1 MKVSYRRHART
12 PDGAA
17 AWVER
22 FVEPEPCEVPREE
35 WPGLPADV
43 SMAVVGKTDVL
54 GLAAQ
59 TFRSLSSLP
68 RVGGKLVTFSDD
80 LSFVEDQAGI
90 VLAARPGTLVPKQAL
105 WSIMEVFTGRP
116 ELAALG
122 FVSTKELPPFG
133 GWPAAADA
141 LWQLNGGPNL
151 SNTNLPPVSALA
163 FRAEAFN
170 RLVPRED
177 WMYWDGDPD
186 VLAWLA
192 SDLASKGAFVVVDR
206 AVLVHDAAPG
216 HSRACDISGHLGSFA
231 AGREEGAPV
240 WLQEEQRTAV
250 AKLAGRK
257 DSRPEVVF
265 VFREVEVCGLV
276 LLAYHVCNGLCERG
290 VNARVACTRLD
301 PGQARLLPTRFVPDV
316 YPSEADMVAALS
328 GRMPAD
334 SVVVNSLYHTAKIAK
349 DIARKN
355 PGVTPLYYVQD
366 DERMFVSEHGE
377 PYADPDSVTGC
388 WASFEHRLANS
399 PWVAGVLD
407 DLGLEP
413 DGVITPGVD
422 TFVFAPAPLMEK
434 ALPGDPPV
442 VMAHCRPSTP
452 RRGWDFIKNVVE
464 LAASEESFI
473 FLTYDQEP
481 PEPVAANHVH
491 LGRIAPHR
499 VAAEMAKVDVFFEGS
514 VFQGFGMQ
522 ALEAMASGLALL
534 STSNRGVDAYGT
546 PMHDCVMV
554 PYGNVQL
561 ASKMLVKILR
571 SEAERYLLGSRAR
584 VAAQKFDWSKVVD
597 AWMAYLTDLL
607 GWERGER

>member
-1 MKVSYRRHART
+1 MKVSYRRHVRSLEG
-12 PDGAA
+12 GAS
-17 AWVER
+17 WVER
-22 FVEPEPCEVPREE
+22 FVEPERCEVPREE
-35 WPGLPADV
+35 WPGVPADIN
-43 SMAVVGKTDVL
+43 MAVVGKTKVP

-59 TFRSLSSLP
+59 TFKNLSSLP
-68 RVGGKLVTFSDD
+68 WAGGKLVTFSDD
-80 LSFVEDQAGI
+80 LSFVEDQTGI
-90 VLAARPGTLVPKQAL
+90 VLAVRPGTLVPKQVL
-105 WSIMEVFTGRP
+105 WSITEAFVGFP
-116 ELAALG
+116 NLAALG

-141 LWQLNGGPNL
+141 LWRLNGGPNL
-151 SNTNLPPVSALA
+151 RETNLPPVAALA
-163 FRAEAFN
+163 FKAEAFN
-170 RLVPRED
+170 ECVFPED
-177 WMYWDGDPD
+177 WMLWNGDPD

-192 SDLASKGAFVVVDR
+192 SDLASKGLTVAVDR

-216 HSRACDISGHLGSFA
+216 HSRACDTSGHLGNFA

-240 WLQEEQRTAV
+240 WLQEEQQTAV
-250 AKLAGRK
+250 AKLAGRN
-257 DSRPEVVF
+257 DDRPEVVF
-265 VFREVEVCGLV
+265 VFREVEVCGLA

-301 PGQARLLPTRFVPDV
+301 PGQAKLLPARFVPDV

-328 GRMPAD
+328 ERMPAG
-334 SVVVNSLYHTAKIAK
+334 SVVVNSLYHTSKIAR
-349 DIARKN
+349 DIARRN

-366 DERMFVSEHGE
+366 DERMFVSKHGE
-377 PYADPDSVTGC
+377 PYADPDSVAGC

-399 PWVAGVLD
+399 PWVAGVLME
-407 DLGLEP
+407 LGLEP

-422 TFVFAPAPLMEK
+422 TFAFAPTHGESPADL
-434 ALPGDPPV
+434 PV

-464 LAASEESFI
+464 LAASEEDFI

-481 PEPVAANHVH
+481 PEPVAANHAH
-491 LGRIAPHR
+491 IGRIAPSH
-499 VAAEMAKVDVFFEGS
+499 VAAEMARADVFFEGS
-514 VFQGFGMQ
+514 IFQGFGMQ

-546 PMHDCVMV
+546 PMHDCVVV

-561 ASKMLVKILR
+561 ASKLLVKLLR
-571 SEAERYLLGSRAR
+571 SETERHLLGTRAR
-584 VAAQKFDWSKVVD
+584 VAAQKFDWSRVVD